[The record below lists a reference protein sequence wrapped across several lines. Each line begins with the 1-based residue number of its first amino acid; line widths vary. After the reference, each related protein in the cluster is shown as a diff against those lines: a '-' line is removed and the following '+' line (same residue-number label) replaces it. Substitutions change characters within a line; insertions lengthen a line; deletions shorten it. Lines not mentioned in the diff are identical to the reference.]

1 MFAGTVHN
9 KTEVDQMEIP
19 LFIFF
24 FLFFDLFCLQMM
36 LQHNTIS
43 SSGPKKKEL
52 FKLWCTKLSWLFY
65 IGEAAEKRIL
75 RDDVA
80 AFILHKKVQVLQ
92 FFL

>member
-1 MFAGTVHN
+1 
-9 KTEVDQMEIP
+9 MEIP

-24 FLFFDLFCLQMM
+24 FLIYDLFCLQMM

>member
-1 MFAGTVHN
+1 
-9 KTEVDQMEIP
+9 MEIP

-24 FLFFDLFCLQMM
+24 LIYDFFCFANDASTQFDFQ
-36 LQHNTIS
+36 QWT
-43 SSGPKKKEL
+43 KKKEL